1 MKNNLHLV
9 PQVVLDIAES
19 MMNNNIRENEHQNY
33 VIRIEAI
40 RDFCAEALIKNNK
53 NNSFQTKK
61 NSSFK

>member
-40 RDFCAEALIKNNK
+40 RDFCAEVLIKNNK

-61 NSSFK
+61 NSTFK